1 MYMRWFLFLNKN
13 LLLFK
18 TYIYIYIYF
27 KVRSIYYKKKRLFYA
42 KRSQSNQLVQ
52 SRGVCVCVYLK
63 FHRKF
68 EVTRWT
74 LRAVSLF
81 INVSDFIY
89 NKSQC

>member
-13 LLLFK
+13 LLLIK
-18 TYIYIYIYF
+18 TYIYIF